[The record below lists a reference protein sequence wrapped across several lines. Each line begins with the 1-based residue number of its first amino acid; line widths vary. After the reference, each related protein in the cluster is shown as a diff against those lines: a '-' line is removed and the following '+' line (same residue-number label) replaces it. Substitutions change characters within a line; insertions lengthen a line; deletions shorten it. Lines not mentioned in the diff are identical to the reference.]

1 MPQTTGRLLAP
12 FLVFGFVTV
21 LPLGCRKTTELP
33 APTPAAS
40 AGPAEIELSDAKVTR
55 SDPQT
60 VQCEVKY
67 RFTQGQPEFHDSY
80 DLEIEF
86 PGTTNAGH
94 KLMHGWELK
103 KEGTIK
109 DSFTLSKPGAKSFEL
124 YVAETATLER
134 PAHKKISNVV
144 RGAIE

>member
-1 MPQTTGRLLAP
+1 L
-12 FLVFGFVTV
+12 GFATV
-21 LPLGCRKTTELP
+21 VPLGCRRKIEAP
-33 APTPAAS
+33 APGPAAAS
-40 AGPAEIELSDAKVTR
+40 GPAEIELSDAKVRR

-80 DLEIEF
+80 DVEIEF

-94 KLMHGWELK
+94 KLMPGWELK

-109 DSFTLSKPGAKSFEL
+109 DSFTLSKPGAKSFEI

-134 PAHKKISNVV
+134 PAHKRISNVV
-144 RGAIE
+144 RGVIE